1 MNKNEVIVFDG
12 LDHATYLEIMSE
24 SVDYAL
30 LSVPFT
36 INRIGID
43 GVQERVLNIA
53 KGKFAEK
60 FFSKFCEINDVPIN
74 TEPCETPY
82 WKIDKRD
89 FLLNDYEWDI
99 KNNYFYSNGSDKISF
114 ENFPALIPN
123 RNKYDQWEKRL
134 ISEHQKLD
142 NAFLFTFIQ
151 NATIDNGKRSKPFL
165 DVTLNENQIVRL
177 NALNNKY
184 CGCPIDSEPY
194 PKEEFLGKFKKMND
208 QVFSVNNFPP
218 LIITA
223 IAMKDDWN
231 KFKNTGPLEKN
242 NYFIE
247 YKDGWYTK
255 SRNGTLSFLD
265 STIFTRISNMTVPI
279 EQLKAFSRFF
289 LFKNLK
295 KSHFLDD

>member
-12 LDHATYLEIMSE
+12 LEQEKYLEIIND
-24 SVDYAL
+24 SVNYAL
-30 LSVPFT
+30 LSIPFT

-43 GVQERVLNIA
+43 GVQERVLNIT

-60 FFSKFCEINDVPIN
+60 LFSEFCKINDVPIN

-82 WKIDKRD
+82 WKVDKRD
-89 FLLNDYEWDI
+89 FLLKDYEWDL
-99 KNNYFYSNGSDKISF
+99 KNNYFYKNESEKLSF

-123 RNKYDQWEKRL
+123 RNKYDQWNKRL
-134 ISEHQKLD
+134 VSEHKQFN

-165 DVTLNENQIVRL
+165 EITLNESQIVRL

-184 CGCPIDSEPY
+184 CGCPIESEPY
-194 PKEEFLGKFKKMND
+194 PKEEFLSKFKKMNN
-208 QVFSVNNFPP
+208 QIFVINNLPP

-223 IAMKDDWN
+223 VATKEDWS

-247 YKDGWYTK
+247 YKNGWYKK
-255 SRNGTLSFLD
+255 SKNGTLTFLD
-265 STIFTRISNMTVPI
+265 NVIFTRINNMTLPI
-279 EQLKAFSRFF
+279 EQLKAFSNFF
-289 LFKNLK
+289 PLKNLK
-295 KSHFLDD
+295 KAHFLDD